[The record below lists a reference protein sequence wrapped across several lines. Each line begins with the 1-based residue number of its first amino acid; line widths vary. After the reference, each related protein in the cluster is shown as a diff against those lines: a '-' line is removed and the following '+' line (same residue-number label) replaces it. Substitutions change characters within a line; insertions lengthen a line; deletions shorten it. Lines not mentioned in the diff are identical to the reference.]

1 MCKDELDYGDTLCMS
16 LERKNN
22 AVYTSEK
29 GVTLNEEDEIIC
41 ELNESLQTTAS
52 MHRESKTGGWKI
64 KTATFSVLQR
74 KKGAAGLSVNP
85 KEAFKTIGLISLPL
99 HLLADGKVHDMH
111 LTLGCCKSERAYVE
125 VVISSSAVE
134 KDNDAASVAD
144 DASTNASVQIP
155 RTNSVRLDGSQTKTG
170 FFAGVSSPAAADDM
184 STTGSQSGQQPLTS
198 SVKLDS
204 HDSRSVGPEAS
215 GKTKTSL
222 FGGVFGASSTSTL
235 PPPAPVSPP
244 IPIED
249 LKFKIIELENA
260 LLASADIVEYE
271 RKRAKEASFRAA
283 RAEDELE
290 ALRGQTAKNSKN
302 VESTNSRLI
311 DQYEQE
317 MRRLNEEV
325 KRLQI
330 QNEVNLTKVS
340 KSEASVSAQVKAVQ
354 QELDRTKEEVKALQQ
369 ERVYLTASLNQSNE
383 ENGRMK
389 NLMSKASDEID
400 RLTEEKTAAEHSMQT
415 VQTKQDENQV
425 LLQELIQ
432 AKMSIG
438 EVTTQLEEAKQTIKK
453 LRGGQAP
460 PFPQQQQQSGRPMP
474 PRGMPAP
481 SGQYAKVS
489 SNVSLDG
496 SVSSSQGSERSAML
510 VGFPSANNRDGKKP
524 SNPFMDGANNGI
536 SSLKRGFGNVSSTIS
551 NLGGGSTGGNRQ
563 TAPPPRPNF

>member
-1 MCKDELDYGDTLCMS
+1 M
-16 LERKNN
+16 
-22 AVYTSEK
+22 
-29 GVTLNEEDEIIC
+29 
-41 ELNESLQTTAS
+41 
-52 MHRESKTGGWKI
+52 
-64 KTATFSVLQR
+64 
-74 KKGAAGLSVNP
+74 
-85 KEAFKTIGLISLPL
+85 
-99 HLLADGKVHDMH
+99 
-111 LTLGCCKSERAYVE
+111 
-125 VVISSSAVE
+125 
-134 KDNDAASVAD
+134 AD
-144 DASTNASVQIP
+144 DASTNASVQMP
-155 RTNSVRLDGSQTKTG
+155 RSNSVRLDGSQTKTG
-170 FFAGVSSPAAADDM
+170 FFGGVSTPAADDM
-184 STTGSQSGQQPLTS
+184 STTASQSGQQPLTS
-198 SVKLDS
+198 SVKLDP
-204 HDSRSVGPEAS
+204 HEARSAGPEAS

-235 PPPAPVSPP
+235 PPPAPTSPP

-249 LKFKIIELENA
+249 LKFKILELENA

-317 MRRLNEEV
+317 MRRLNEEI
-325 KRLQI
+325 KRLQL

-354 QELDRTKEEVKALQQ
+354 QELDRAKEEVKSLQQ
-369 ERVYLTASLNQSNE
+369 ERAYLTASLNQSNE

-400 RLTEEKTAAEHSMQT
+400 RLTEEKAAVEQT

-432 AKMSIG
+432 AKMTIG

-453 LRGGQAP
+453 LRGGQTP
-460 PFPQQQQQSGRPMP
+460 PYPQQQQSGRPMP

-551 NLGGGSTGGNRQ
+551 NFGSSTGGSRQ